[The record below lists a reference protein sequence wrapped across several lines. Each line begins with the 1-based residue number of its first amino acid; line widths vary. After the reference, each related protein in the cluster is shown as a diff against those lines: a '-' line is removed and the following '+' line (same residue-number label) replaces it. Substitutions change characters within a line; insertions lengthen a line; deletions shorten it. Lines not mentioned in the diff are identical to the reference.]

1 MVNIRWLII
10 DAILGG
16 ILKEGALIG
25 IAFWG
30 LPAMGYYLPLWA
42 IVVIGLALAVQ
53 SGFSYVTAARL
64 LKLKPV
70 TGPQTMIGKRCVTT
84 TALNPDGYVRIDGE
98 LWRAVSAG
106 GTVGAGMTV
115 LVVAVDGM
123 SLTVRVQPCP

>member
-1 MVNIRWLII
+1 MVNIRWLVF
-10 DAILGG
+10 DAVLGG
-16 ILKEGALIG
+16 ILKEGALI
-25 IAFWG
+25 AVALWV
-30 LPAMGYYLPLWA
+30 LPAMGYYLPLWV

-53 SGFSYVTAARL
+53 SGFSYVIAARL

-84 TALNPDGYVRIDGE
+84 TILNPDGYVRIDGE

-106 GTVGAGMTV
+106 GAVAAGMTV

-123 SLTVRVQPCP
+123 SLTVRVEPSL